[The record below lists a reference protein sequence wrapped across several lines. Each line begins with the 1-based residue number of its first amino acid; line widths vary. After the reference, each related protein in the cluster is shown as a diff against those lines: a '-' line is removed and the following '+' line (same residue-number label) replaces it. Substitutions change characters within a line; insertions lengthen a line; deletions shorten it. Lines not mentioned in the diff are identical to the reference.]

1 MQKTI
6 NLQTI
11 RLKLEKQRELLETRL
26 AKKSSLKGLEDV
38 LNPDKTD
45 LANTSQ
51 TKNRETLL
59 LDHTEQQLKEIEDAL
74 QRLEEGTYGK
84 CTACGEV
91 IQPARLEI
99 IPTAALCIEC
109 QRIQDQG

>member
-6 NLQTI
+6 NRQTI
-11 RLKLEKQRELLETRL
+11 RLKLEEQRELLETRL
-26 AKKSSLKGLEDV
+26 AKKRSLKGLEDV

-51 TKNRETLL
+51 NNNRETLL
-59 LDHTEQQLKEIEDAL
+59 LDHTEQQLQDIEDAL
-74 QRLEEGTYGK
+74 KRLEEGTYGK

-109 QRIQDQG
+109 QRIQDHG